1 MPRKATEGDVG
12 GQGLARALCLL
23 FFFFLCWPF
32 IGFADRAEVVLGI
45 PSLLLYTFAGWAVL
59 VAALAAVSRKPGD

>member
-1 MPRKATEGDVG
+1 MG
-12 GQGLARALCLL
+12 GEGLAKALCLL

-32 IGFADRAEVVLGI
+32 LGVADTPSVVLGI

-59 VAALAAVSRKPGD
+59 VAALVAVSRKMGE